1 MDTYIQDTWNFI
13 ISGNIMG
20 VSVSMFAFSCSH
32 ISVITNRNASMYLQ
46 KKKIYLSILKEQ
58 YENPTNYTFVAT

>member
-1 MDTYIQDTWNFI
+1 
-13 ISGNIMG
+13 
-20 VSVSMFAFSCSH
+20 MFAFSCSH

-46 KKKIYLSILKEQ
+46 KKKKIYLSILKEQ